1 MRRHA
6 LQSFVL
12 AVLLSV
18 ILLETGR
25 VAAQNQPTTQ
35 NPPQTMVIIAGT
47 SFPKDRLTIQELKAL
62 YLGETQ
68 LLQDLRIHPVDQRE
82 NQLIRKR
89 FLERVVQMTRDR
101 YIDYWNLRLFRY
113 GGFSPLLRNTGRE
126 VIETVRE
133 QDGSLGYVWLEEA
146 RNEPGIKIL
155 LTLDN
160 L

>member
-18 ILLETGR
+18 VFLETGR
-25 VAAQNQPTTQ
+25 AAAQNQPTTQ

-47 SFPKDRLTIQELKAL
+47 SFPKDRLTIQALKAI
-62 YLGETQ
+62 YMGETQ

-82 NQLIRKR
+82 NQPIRKR

-101 YIDYWNLRLFRY
+101 YIDYWNLRLFRS
-113 GGFSPLLRNTGRE
+113 GGFTPLLKNNSRE
-126 VIETVRE
+126 VIETVQE
-133 QDGSLGYVWLEEA
+133 QDGALGYVWLEEA
-146 RNEPGIKIL
+146 RDEPGIKIL